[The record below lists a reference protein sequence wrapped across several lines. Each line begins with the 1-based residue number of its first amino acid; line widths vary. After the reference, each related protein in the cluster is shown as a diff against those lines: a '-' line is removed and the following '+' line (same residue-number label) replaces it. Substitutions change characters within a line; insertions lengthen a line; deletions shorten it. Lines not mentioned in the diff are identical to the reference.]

1 MSIFNAYLL
10 QALITKESSY
20 VFRHM
25 LSIDMIIVWT
35 INDKEIECQNK
46 SRILSF
52 LDMRIN
58 LTTYMIYR
66 IRCFFYIPFTGL
78 VLIQRKC
85 TIIMLFVLMAFQQRK
100 G

>member
-1 MSIFNAYLL
+1 
-10 QALITKESSY
+10 
-20 VFRHM
+20 M

-58 LTTYMIYR
+58 IATYMIYK
-66 IRCFFYIPFTGL
+66 IRCLPFTGL
-78 VLIQRKC
+78 VLIQRTF
-85 TIIMLFVLMAFQQRK
+85 TIIMLFFLMAFQQRK